1 MAPSTARSAS
11 RLWGGIRAVRRSL
24 SVATPELGR
33 VCACRSLFARDRDLE
48 LGRHVPMQPDRYA
61 ELSQGLDRLVEPD
74 APALDLESV
83 LAEELRHV
91 GASHRSE
98 QARLVGSLAAL
109 GKVQRL
115 DGLRLRLGVGFE
127 LAGPTFLPRLD
138 AFEVLHIR
146 RGGVQGKLLRQ
157 EIVAGVSV
165 GDVPNVSTPTE
176 SADIIEQ
183 DDLHREAPFIL
194 SRTSGRAAR
203 PCGHAGQRG

>member
-33 VCACRSLFARDRDLE
+33 VCAYRALFARDRYLE
-48 LGRHVPMQPDRYA
+48 LGGHFRMQPDRHA
-61 ELSQGLDRLVEPD
+61 ELSQGLDRLLEPD
-74 APALDLESV
+74 APALDLEPV

-115 DGLRLRLGVGFE
+115 DGLGLRLRVGFE

-138 AFEVLHIR
+138 ALEVLHIP
-146 RGGVQGKLLRQ
+146 RGGVQGELLRQ
-157 EIVAGVSV
+157 EVIAGVSV
-165 GDVPNVSTPTE
+165 GHITNVSTPTE
-176 SADIIEQ
+176 RADIVEQ

-194 SRTSGRAAR
+194 SRTSGQAAR
-203 PCGHAGQRG
+203 PCGHAGRRG